1 MNLLKRFSFRFYQN
15 IIALTTRIL
24 NFGEPEKII
33 GENSIDRIGDVLKD
47 NAIGKVCIV
56 TDKGLEKAGI
66 IDIVTTILRKADIPY
81 VIYDQVR
88 PNPTIDIVEQG
99 VKLYELEKAQGLL
112 ALGGGSPI
120 DTAKLIGARL
130 ARPDKPLNK
139 MRGLLKIR
147 RTTPFLLA
155 VPTTAGTGSETTVA
169 AVVRD
174 SASHEKYAINDP
186 HLLPDVAVLD
196 PLLTHG
202 LPRSITA
209 ATGMDVLTHAI
220 EAYLNKHHT
229 KETKQRALHAIK
241 SVFEYLPVVY
251 GEPLNTQARLK
262 MLEASYDAGY
272 AFTRDFIGNVHAIS
286 HQLSAAYDLPHGL
299 MNAIILP
306 LVLDYYGSAIH
317 TRMAEIYDYVF
328 GTGEEKTNRD
338 KCEALIDRIR
348 SLNQELDI
356 PETIEDIRVVDINR
370 LAKQAYHEANPLYPV
385 PVMFELID
393 FIRIYMR
400 LDPTFKKQK

>member
-1 MNLLKRFSFRFYQN
+1 MNTFKRFAFRFYQN

-24 NFGEPEKII
+24 RFGEPMKII
-33 GENSIDRIGDVLKD
+33 GEHSLDSIAGVFDDHDIE
-47 NAIGKVCIV
+47 KVFIV

-66 IDIVTTILRKADIPY
+66 IDTVTTILKKADIPY

-88 PNPTIDIVEQG
+88 PNPTIDIIEQG
-99 VKLYELEKAQGLL
+99 VTLYNLEKAQGLL
-112 ALGGGSPI
+112 AVGGGSPI

-130 ARPDKPLNK
+130 ASPNIPLHK
-139 MRGLLKIR
+139 MRGLLKVKHS
-147 RTTPFLLA
+147 TPFFLA

-174 SASHEKYAINDP
+174 SDSHEKYAINDP

-196 PLLTHG
+196 PVLTYA
-202 LPRSITA
+202 LPKTITA
-209 ATGMDVLTHAI
+209 TTGMDALTHAI

-229 KETKQRALHAIK
+229 KKTKQRALQAIK
-241 SVFEYLPVVY
+241 SVFDYLPVVY
-251 GEPLNTQARLK
+251 DEPTNKEARLN

-286 HQLSAAYDLPHGL
+286 HQLSAAYDMPHGL

-306 LVLDYYGSAIH
+306 LVLDYYGSSIYKKM
-317 TRMAEIYDYVF
+317 TEIYDYVF
-328 GTGEEKTNRD
+328 ETNHERTD
-338 KCEALIDRIR
+338 QEKCEFLIDRIR
-348 SLNQELDI
+348 SLNRKLDI
-356 PETIEDIRVVDINR
+356 PKTIENIRVVDINR

-385 PVMFELID
+385 PVMFDLID
-393 FIRIYMR
+393 FVTIYMR
-400 LDPTFKKQK
+400 LNPTYQHKK